1 MRYNLKYM
9 KLDKDLILPYIIILI
24 IPIVTIYKL
33 LYVGTTLEIILTVV
47 IASFMIFSFIKQIK
61 VIAMILWFT
70 LFYQLLIVA
79 NFEIGLINL
88 MSK

>member
-1 MRYNLKYM
+1 M